1 VSETATLQLW
11 HVTSGIDLTVIQQI
25 QSFVNT
31 VNCDSLRIL
40 NSHNIGTG
48 SLYSTTF
55 KPDIVEIAFA
65 FGSVYQATVNGINNL
80 FNITKKENLEH
91 TNSLFFDEVK
101 CGKNRIQ
108 LKHNIAI
115 DVVYT
120 DDYLEGQN
128 EELNI
133 FLAAHDI
140 EQLRSD
146 FQEEFF
152 VMWDVYSKEPD
163 EKLTKKAKEIKD
175 TILNLVKGVSIE
187 D

>member
-1 VSETATLQLW
+1 MSNTATLQSLPI
-11 HVTSGIDLTVIQQI
+11 TSGIDLTIIQQI
-25 QSFVNT
+25 QRFVNT

-40 NSHNIGTG
+40 NSHNIGTD
-48 SLYSTTF
+48 SLYSTAF

-65 FGSVYQATVNGINNL
+65 FGSVYQATVNGINNR
-80 FNITKKENLEH
+80 FNVTKKEDLKH

-101 CGKNRIQ
+101 WSNHIIQ
-108 LKHNIAI
+108 LKHPIAI

-120 DDYLEGQN
+120 DDLLEGQN

-133 FLAAHDI
+133 FLASHDI
-140 EQLRSD
+140 KQLRSD

-163 EKLTKKAKEIKD
+163 EKLTKSKRNKRH
-175 TILNLVKGVSIE
+175 NS
-187 D
+187 